1 MNKEKFNMNK
11 FEIKV
16 EGKKEFAVF
25 EDGDKKLIHND
36 EKYGKFIYV
45 DNKLNTDDEE
55 PFNRFFTGRI
65 KDAVETIRNGDGDCI
80 QVNKML
86 VKTVK
91 VIHLLDREIG
101 EKLRKKSIEG
111 WKDSNFGWIITC
123 GNKTSFSGY
132 YPLADGYVS
141 CSPFDKDTEPLIF
154 NKHDKAVEYIEKMI
168 STAKEYVAEYA
179 SKVKS
184 IKDIKDREELCIDMI
199 NRMEKDFGK
208 FTMLEYFALDMI
220 DDNMVPKNNYELDE
234 YGYKIEQYCINNENT
249 VSKKSM

>member
-1 MNKEKFNMNK
+1 MDK

-16 EGKKEFAVF
+16 EDEKEFAVF

-80 QVNKML
+80 QVDKML
-86 VKTVK
+86 VKTVD
-91 VIHLLDREIG
+91 VIHFLDREIG
-101 EKLRKKSIEG
+101 EKLRQKSIEG

-132 YPLADGYVS
+132 HPLADGYVS
-141 CSPFDKDTEPLIF
+141 CSPFDDKTKPLVFTEREE
-154 NKHDKAVEYIEKMI
+154 AVKYIEKMI

-179 SKVKS
+179 SKLKF
-184 IKDIKDREELCIDMI
+184 IKDIEDKEELCDDMLHKI
-199 NRMEKDFGK
+199 EDCYGK
-208 FTMLEYFALDMI
+208 FTMLEYFTLDML
-220 DDNMVPKNNYELDE
+220 DDNLVPKNNYELDE
-234 YGYKIEQYCINNENT
+234 YGYKIEQYCI
-249 VSKKSM
+249 V